1 MNRIPESATQSL
13 ASLSQS
19 TGEIWGLGE
28 IASYLGIS
36 IGATRRLVSHPKF
49 PHPLANQSRNRRWIK
64 SEVIRDSNK
73 AWLKAPGKKGQAH
86 NETVMRW
93 ITSEYSV
100 AVPGLNSG
108 WMDKYLEKWELLK

>member
-1 MNRIPESATQSL
+1 MYQRLESLTQSP

-64 SEVIRDSNK
+64 SEVMNYLMARSKGEIKDSAQLPPNPHYVPKTIHIRQ
-73 AWLKAPGKKGQAH
+73 LKA
-86 NETVMRW
+86 V
-93 ITSEYSV
+93 
-100 AVPGLNSG
+100 NS
-108 WMDKYLEKWELLK
+108 